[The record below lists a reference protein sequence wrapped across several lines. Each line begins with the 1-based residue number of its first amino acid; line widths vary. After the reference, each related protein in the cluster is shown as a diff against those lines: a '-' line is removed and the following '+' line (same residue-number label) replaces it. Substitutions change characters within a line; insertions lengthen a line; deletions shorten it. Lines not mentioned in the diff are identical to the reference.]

1 MQNSAL
7 THIHGNAT
15 YENAFGKDFC
25 NIYLPNNLSEIN
37 SRQYYSSGDLSEW
50 NNVPPSMS
58 RGTVVGMREVY
69 YVDNAHVTVVVTEFY
84 PVLYRRYVAF
94 YNNGEWT
101 PWTTVEIR

>member
-1 MQNSAL
+1 
-7 THIHGNAT
+7 
-15 YENAFGKDFC
+15 
-25 NIYLPNNLSEIN
+25 
-37 SRQYYSSGDLSEW
+37 
-50 NNVPPSMS
+50 MS